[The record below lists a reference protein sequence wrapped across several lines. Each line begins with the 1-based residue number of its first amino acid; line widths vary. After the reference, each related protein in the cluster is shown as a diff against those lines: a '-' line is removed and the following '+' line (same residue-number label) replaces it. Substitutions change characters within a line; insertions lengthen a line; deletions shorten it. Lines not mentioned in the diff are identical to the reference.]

1 MTKQTMTS
9 TGGTARCVGGA
20 RTGRVVVSASRMS
33 WLVDA
38 AKHAASKA
46 EAALHKLDKDGG
58 EVVNNFAK
66 RDLLAQHAEQPAS
79 ASPPQARVRHADPR
93 VVPPPIESVPSQ
105 TAVLRSHT
113 AVPPMPSTTAEVP
126 RTTKTKT
133 AVDDRNDRNA
143 KPVTE
148 KARLALRDAD
158 SLRDVDAAQVSRRK
172 ARRVSLLDHVAAL
185 IAQRNLETETATKD
199 ANEARLRCAASS
211 ASTSKARD
219 AAADQADAFAE
230 VRVARFP
237 NPASLFAHTRLTLF
251 FLNQTLRSI
260 RAQRAAAQDS
270 ADARLATLV
279 GVGGERARKLALEE
293 RALAL
298 ATRRRDDAARAV
310 AVAERAVESFRSR
323 GLLDIQNV
331 FGESHE
337 SVNDSDAEAVHQAET
352 VSLEASLRTTRADA
366 EACRK
371 RLADGEMLRSG
382 EVSPKSTTNDTP
394 LRQQLRRTAE
404 LLIQT
409 QATCE
414 SLKSDKAALS
424 FRLESARREILEK
437 HGMTGLA
444 EPSNANGESCSDTET
459 CSDDDEE
466 TANSTTK
473 YSNASSKWKRTPK
486 HLAYVAASVVF
497 GTKRDAL
504 AREFSEA
511 VNAVDQLSLVGLTVW
526 GKTRVARVGFAA
538 YATVMHVYVFALL
551 AFGGGGPRAT
561 NTETATSFG

>member
-1 MTKQTMTS
+1 
-9 TGGTARCVGGA
+9 
-20 RTGRVVVSASRMS
+20 
-33 WLVDA
+33 
-38 AKHAASKA
+38 
-46 EAALHKLDKDGG
+46 
-58 EVVNNFAK
+58 
-66 RDLLAQHAEQPAS
+66 
-79 ASPPQARVRHADPR
+79 
-93 VVPPPIESVPSQ
+93 
-105 TAVLRSHT
+105 
-113 AVPPMPSTTAEVP
+113 
-126 RTTKTKT
+126 
-133 AVDDRNDRNA
+133 
-143 KPVTE
+143 
-148 KARLALRDAD
+148 
-158 SLRDVDAAQVSRRK
+158 
-172 ARRVSLLDHVAAL
+172 
-185 IAQRNLETETATKD
+185 
-199 ANEARLRCAASS
+199 
-211 ASTSKARD
+211 
-219 AAADQADAFAE
+219 
-230 VRVARFP
+230 
-237 NPASLFAHTRLTLF
+237 
-251 FLNQTLRSI
+251 
-260 RAQRAAAQDS
+260 
-270 ADARLATLV
+270 V

-404 LLIQT
+404 LLIET

-466 TANSTTK
+466 TANSATK
-473 YSNASSKWKRTPK
+473 YSNARSKWKRTPK

-551 AFGGGGPRAT
+551 AFGGGGPHAT
-561 NTETATSFG
+561 NTETATSVG

>member
-20 RTGRVVVSASRMS
+20 RTGRVVVSASRMA

-133 AVDDRNDRNA
+133 AVDVRNDRNA

-158 SLRDVDAAQVSRRK
+158 SLRDVDAAQVSCRK

-199 ANEARLRCAASS
+199 ANEARSRCAASS

-230 VRVARFP
+230 
-237 NPASLFAHTRLTLF
+237 
-251 FLNQTLRSI
+251 TLRSI
-260 RAQRAAAQDS
+260 RAQRAAAQDT

-279 GVGGERARKLALEE
+279 GVGGERARKLALEQ

-337 SVNDSDAEAVHQAET
+337 SVNDSDAEAVHQAEI

-382 EVSPKSTTNDTP
+382 EVSPKSATNDTP

-466 TANSTTK
+466 TVNSTTK

>member
-1 MTKQTMTS
+1 
-9 TGGTARCVGGA
+9 
-20 RTGRVVVSASRMS
+20 
-33 WLVDA
+33 
-38 AKHAASKA
+38 
-46 EAALHKLDKDGG
+46 
-58 EVVNNFAK
+58 
-66 RDLLAQHAEQPAS
+66 
-79 ASPPQARVRHADPR
+79 
-93 VVPPPIESVPSQ
+93 
-105 TAVLRSHT
+105 
-113 AVPPMPSTTAEVP
+113 
-126 RTTKTKT
+126 
-133 AVDDRNDRNA
+133 
-143 KPVTE
+143 
-148 KARLALRDAD
+148 
-158 SLRDVDAAQVSRRK
+158 VDAAQVSRRK

-466 TANSTTK
+466 TANSATK
-473 YSNASSKWKRTPK
+473 YSNARSKWKRTPK

-551 AFGGGGPRAT
+551 AFGGGGPHAT
-561 NTETATSFG
+561 NTETATSVG